1 MEILTPTEASL
12 ESSSAYNHRNYWE
25 DIDTEHVHAFARR
38 PIRSEILVRCVRST
52 SARLENTMWTIRDGG
67 CATVAPVLS
76 LGCSVV
82 SVIRHLRDGTST
94 CAAGRRQTP
103 ERSVR
108 NHHADEYCIRI
119 SREIPRAA
127 CPDRKCR
134 DGVLSARPPSHGT
147 ACRYGGSRWPC
158 ITVQGVITLYL
169 TGVGK
174 RVDHNHAMRG
184 VAWACPM
191 PI

>member
-94 CAAGRRQTP
+94 CAAGRRQTRSETRP

-108 NHHADEYCIRI
+108 PIMQTSVASEY
-119 SREIPRAA
+119 PRVRRRVL
-127 CPDRKCR
+127 DR
-134 DGVLSARPPSHGT
+134 VMSFT
-147 ACRYGGSRWPC
+147 A
-158 ITVQGVITLYL
+158 V
-169 TGVGK
+169 
-174 RVDHNHAMRG
+174 
-184 VAWACPM
+184 
-191 PI
+191 